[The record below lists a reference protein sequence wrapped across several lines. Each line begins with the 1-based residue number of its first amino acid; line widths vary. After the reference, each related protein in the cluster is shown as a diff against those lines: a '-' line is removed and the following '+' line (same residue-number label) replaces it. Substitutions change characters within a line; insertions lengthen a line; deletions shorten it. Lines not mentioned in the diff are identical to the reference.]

1 MRSLAIFIFSLMPML
16 LIGQTSIY
24 EIQHT
29 TIAGDGTYP
38 SLYEGQTVTTG
49 GIVTVADF
57 NGGRYFI
64 SSSEGGPWNGLF
76 IYDNN
81 YAPNVGDSIL
91 ITGLVYEYHGT
102 TEIKDLTA
110 FSVISSSNPQPAYAQ
125 ISTGEVGD
133 EAYEGVL
140 AELNNCEIASGYD
153 QYGSFWVNDGSGE
166 CTVSAGRYS
175 LQEDGFPAIESY
187 PFSSVR
193 GIITDYYG
201 LCLLPGG
208 RDDFQSAPGVFAL
221 STEERLVDEDTPFEI
236 PVQIGLLNQTEDI
249 NRFDLDLSYDESVLT
264 FQGFESEGTLAE
276 TGSITNQSTAGNISL
291 TYSGDVEFSGVTTLI
306 KLIFAPVGNGNS
318 NLQFTSASINGNAVD
333 YMQAAELVSSV
344 GGCMTP
350 QADTVSVVQRPLLN
364 IPSIVTPGELLT
376 IECFAP
382 ENTTGWNA
390 RLLFEDYTT
399 DLSVESSDYDPYL
412 DKWTLEARVSEPDFY
427 ELYDLELTASGG
439 IYDHVTNAVK
449 VIDAYK
455 EDYSFIQITDTHLPG
470 KIYYGDP
477 GYETDD
483 SELED
488 FEEVIDDI
496 NLLRPEFVLLTGDL
510 LNEGE
515 LEDFECL
522 RHHTKAV
529 ELLEKFEVPV
539 YIVPGNHDL
548 GGWDAT
554 PPSQGTARRDW
565 WKFFGWRQRNIPPEK
580 EEYYVHDYSFD
591 YGNVHYTGLESSDN
605 YDQYM
610 YDVYGDRGF
619 IPSQL
624 EWLEDDLTAA
634 GNKTKV
640 LFYHFD
646 FNNDINL
653 NALGADMALWGHQH
667 SNTNDF
673 SHPYDIGTDN
683 VCNNTGA
690 YRVIR
695 VNNAELTPEYTSYS
709 GSGGQNL
716 TIEFNDEN
724 NGSADSLIA
733 TITNNQNLA
742 FADAVVKFVMPS
754 NNHQYTATNGNILQV
769 STQNGKDVCYVNV
782 ALEAN
787 SETTVTVKQG
797 ENLQSIDPIVSG
809 DHPVKCFP
817 NPFHKSTQISYQ
829 LNREAH
835 VSLEIYNMEGRLVKV
850 LADEIQEKGTHQ
862 FKWFGKNK
870 AGHSVRNGIYF
881 FRFNVNGQSVEADK
895 IMLMD

>member
-1 MRSLAIFIFSLMPML
+1 MRSLALFILGLVPML

-24 EIQHT
+24 EIQYT
-29 TIAGDGTYP
+29 TIAGDGSYP
-38 SLYEGQTVTTG
+38 SPYEGQTVTTG
-49 GIVTVADF
+49 GIVTVTDF

-91 ITGLVYEYHGT
+91 ITGLVYEYNGM

-110 FSVISSSNPQPAYAQ
+110 FSVISSSNPLPDYAQ
-125 ISTGEVGD
+125 ISTSEVWD

-140 AELNNCEIASGYD
+140 AEVSNCEMSSEYD
-153 QYGSFWVNDGSGE
+153 EYANFWVNDGSGE
-166 CTVSAGRYS
+166 CAVRPGRYS

-187 PFSSVR
+187 PFNSLR

-201 LCLLPGG
+201 PCLLPGG
-208 RDDFQSAPGVFAL
+208 PDDLQSAPGAFSL
-221 STEERLVDEDTPFEI
+221 STEERLVDEEAPFEI
-236 PVQIGLLNQTEDI
+236 PVRIGLLNQTEDL
-249 NRFDLDLSYDESVLT
+249 NSFQLDLSYDASILS
-264 FQGFESEGTLAE
+264 FEGYEIEGTLSE
-276 TGSITNQSTAGNISL
+276 TGSITDQSSTGNISL
-291 TYSGDVEFSGVTTLI
+291 TYSGGVEFSGMGPLI
-306 KLIFAPVGNGNS
+306 KLVFTPVGNGNS
-318 NLQFTSASINGNAVD
+318 NLQFTSASINGNTVD
-333 YMQAAELVSSV
+333 YMQTAELVSSV

-350 QADTVSVVQRPLLN
+350 QADTLSVVQRPLMN

-382 ENTTGWNA
+382 ENTTGWEA
-390 RLLFEDYTT
+390 RLLYEDYTT
-399 DLSVESSDYDPYL
+399 DLSIESSEYNAYL
-412 DKWTLEARVSEPDFY
+412 DKWTLEARVSDPNFY

-449 VIDAYK
+449 VIESYK
-455 EDYSFIQITDTHLPG
+455 DDYYFIQITDTHLPG
-470 KIYYGDP
+470 KTYYGDP

-483 SELED
+483 SEMDDL
-488 FEEVIDDI
+488 EEVIEDI

-515 LEDFECL
+515 MEDFECL
-522 RHHTKAV
+522 RHHTKTV

-539 YIVPGNHDL
+539 YVVPGNHDL
-548 GGWDAT
+548 GGWDPT
-554 PPSQGTARRDW
+554 PPPQGTARRDW
-565 WKFFGWRQRNIPPEK
+565 WKFFGWGQRNIPPER

-591 YGNVHYTGLESSDN
+591 YGDVHYVGLESSDN

-624 EWLEDDLTAA
+624 EWLEDDLEAA
-634 GNKTKV
+634 GNKTKA

-695 VNNAELTPEYTSYS
+695 VSDSELTPEYTSYT

-716 TIEFNDEN
+716 AIDFSDEN
-724 NGSADSLIA
+724 NGSSDSLVA
-733 TITNNQNLA
+733 TITNNQNQA
-742 FADAVVKFVMPS
+742 FADAVVKFVMPA
-754 NNHQYTATNGNILQV
+754 NNHQYTATNGNMLQV
-769 STQNGKDVCYVNV
+769 STKNGKDVCYVNV
-782 ALEAN
+782 VLQAN

-797 ENLQSIDPIVSG
+797 ENLQSVEPVVSG
-809 DHPVKCFP
+809 NHPVKCFP
-817 NPFHKSTQISYQ
+817 NPFEKSTIISYQ
-829 LNREAH
+829 LKREAQ
-835 VSLEIYNMEGRLVKV
+835 VSLEIYSMEGRLVKV
-850 LADEIQEKGTHQ
+850 LANKIQEKGTHQ
-862 FKWFGKNK
+862 VKWQGKNK
-870 AGHSVRNGIYF
+870 SGHRVRNGIYF
-881 FRFNVNGQSVEADK
+881 YRFNVNGKSVGVNK
-895 IMLMD
+895 IMVMR